1 MRVLPSL
8 QVPWGLQSR
17 PFPPLQ
23 TYVGVHHR
31 GSGEVP
37 LDQEGHP
44 SLLMVSDSFPLR
56 PGTAQMD
63 CRLSRGPPLLGRY
76 VFQRRSRRQGLR
88 PRATLQ
94 SQGAL
99 TRHPRRRSLRSYRVL
114 HCPEMGAQTT
124 LLAWCS
130 LVLPTPPGS
139 VTPATS
145 VVAPLRGGSAP
156 GLRGTPLTLRGTTPA
171 SGPEDRQGPTFGAR
185 SLVPSPDWH
194 RHLPP
199 LKNNTGEFVRWLRS
213 KMATAFR
220 PVKTNIYFSTQGHK
234 P

>member
-1 MRVLPSL
+1 
-8 QVPWGLQSR
+8 
-17 PFPPLQ
+17 
-23 TYVGVHHR
+23 
-31 GSGEVP
+31 
-37 LDQEGHP
+37 
-44 SLLMVSDSFPLR
+44 MVSDSFPLR

-130 LVLPTPPGS
+130 WSYRRRRDLSLRPLRLS
-139 VTPATS
+139 
-145 VVAPLRGGSAP
+145 PLRGGSAP
-156 GLRGTPLTLRGTTPA
+156 GLRGTPITLRGTTPA

-234 P
+234 PYIYIYIDTVYMANDQQSSMGHHKS